1 LKNYWR
7 DTIRV
12 ENTAPVILDACI
24 NYLKERPVNTKF
36 HPKEGVY
43 IIDTNL
49 MARIIWHE
57 KDLWEKVDPDEKRLA
72 ELNAQVTQDETRLCN
87 HFIRALIDQKN
98 VKSVMTYTKY
108 IVLEKYD
115 CQRKTMIVKK
125 KKILNIHSERGEV
138 IKSIDKKGV
147 EAKNG

>member
-24 NYLKERPVNTKF
+24 NSIKERPINTKF
-36 HPKEGVY
+36 HPKDGVY

-57 KDLWEKVDPDEKRLA
+57 SNLRA
-72 ELNAQVTQDETRLCN
+72 EVTQDETRLCN